1 MPLSRRRK
9 LDLAARPR
17 LAAALLVGALVAGR
31 STLASAEGAP
41 ASSAREQPGQDAYR
55 RHMQA
60 GVRLYK
66 SQDFRGALAEFEAAY
81 QLSPCASPLIN
92 ISLCQRALFRY
103 PRAITAL
110 ELALEK
116 HRDSM
121 DEADEAAARRAIDE
135 MRALVGTLVVRGLP
149 EGASLSIEG
158 EDYAASAEPITLS
171 PGGYTVTASAPG
183 HAPRSEQVVI
193 VGGAR
198 VELEL
203 ELAVA
208 LGTLTIVAADKL
220 TPILV
225 DGKRVGRGSYHAQ
238 VPVGRHEIE
247 LLGETEPTSIEV
259 RSNETSRFE
268 SPLRAVD
275 AGSLPPVPA
284 GPAVREPPPPEPPRR
299 GFYALVGGAVLF
311 PLRHPDYFGKL
322 ERDSASSGAS
332 VAARAGYLVHT
343 HAGFELLA
351 EYNNVVGPAN
361 GTEAESYTL
370 SSWRVG
376 PLLRLQSGGDILRFV
391 GTIGGGFAVN
401 FIDQE
406 LASGLVSSSGVDFF
420 AVSELGAE
428 LELDGVL
435 IDLALATYLSGTK
448 GMNDFDGAFASRDRE
463 LQEPYG
469 NTVLPSIGPRFSI
482 GYAFW

>member
-1 MPLSRRRK
+1 
-9 LDLAARPR
+9 
-17 LAAALLVGALVAGR
+17 
-31 STLASAEGAP
+31 
-41 ASSAREQPGQDAYR
+41 
-55 RHMQA
+55 MQA

-81 QLSPCASPLIN
+81 QLSPRASPLIN

-103 PRAITAL
+103 PRAISAL
-110 ELALEK
+110 ELALSK

-121 DEADEAAARRAIDE
+121 DSADEAAARRAIDE
-135 MRALVGTLVVRGLP
+135 MRALVGSLLVRGLP
-149 EGASLSIEG
+149 EGAVLRIED
-158 EDYAASAEPITLS
+158 EEYAASAEPITLS
-171 PGGYTVTASAPG
+171 PGSYTVAASAPG
-183 HAPRSEQVVI
+183 HTTRSEEVVI

-203 ELAVA
+203 QLTAA
-208 LGTLTIVAADKL
+208 MGTLTIIAADKL

-225 DGKRVGRGSYHAQ
+225 DGKRVGRGSYQAQ
-238 VPVGRHEIE
+238 VPVGPHTVE
-247 LLGETEPTSIEV
+247 LLGETGPTSIDV

-268 SPLRAVD
+268 SPLRAAD
-275 AGSLPPVPA
+275 AANLPPVPD
-284 GPAVREPPPPEPPRR
+284 GPLPIEPPLPEPPKR
-299 GFYALVGGAVLF
+299 GFHALIGGAVLF

-322 ERDSASSGAS
+322 DRDSASSGAS
-332 VAARAGYLVHT
+332 VAARVGYLVHT

-351 EYNNVVGPAN
+351 EYTNVVGPAN
-361 GTEAESYTL
+361 GAEAESYTL

-376 PLLRLQSGGDILRFV
+376 PLLRLQSGGDLLRFV

-406 LASGLVSSSGVDFF
+406 LVSGLISSSGVDFF

-428 LELDGVL
+428 LDLDGVL
-435 IDLALATYLSGTK
+435 VHLALAGYLSGTK
-448 GMNDFDGAFASRDRE
+448 GMNDFDGAFARRDRD

-469 NTVLPSIGPRFSI
+469 NTVLPSLGPRLSI

>member
-1 MPLSRRRK
+1 MAPQRLCMIDGATRRHVVAV
-9 LDLAARPR
+9 LLAG
-17 LAAALLVGALVAGR
+17 ALLTCRAGLV
-31 STLASAEGAP
+31 SAEGAAGAP
-41 ASSAREQPGQDAYR
+41 AAEQPNQDAYR
-55 RHMQA
+55 QRMQA

-81 QLSPCASPLIN
+81 QLSPRASPLIN

-110 ELALEK
+110 ELALSK
-116 HRDSM
+116 HRDSL
-121 DEADEAAARRAIDE
+121 EAADEAAARRAIDE
-135 MRALVGTLVVRGLP
+135 MRALVGALVVRGLP
-149 EGASLSIEG
+149 EGAELRIED
-158 EDYAASAEPITLS
+158 EEYAVSAEPITLS
-171 PGGYTVTASAPG
+171 PGSYTVTASAPG
-183 HAPRSEQVVI
+183 HTPRSQEVVI

-203 ELAVA
+203 QLAA
-208 LGTLTIVAADKL
+208 AMGTLTIIAADKL

-238 VPVGRHEIE
+238 VPVGPHTIE
-247 LLGETEPTSIEV
+247 LLGETEPSTIEV

-275 AGSLPPVPA
+275 AASLPPVPA
-284 GPAVREPPPPEPPRR
+284 GPTRGEPPPPEPPRR
-299 GFYALVGGAVLF
+299 GFYALIGGAVLF

-322 ERDSASSGAS
+322 DRDSASSGAS

-343 HAGFELLA
+343 HAGFELFA

-406 LASGLVSSSGVDFF
+406 LASGLSSSSGVDFF

-428 LELDGVL
+428 LDLDGVL
-435 IDLALATYLSGTK
+435 VHLALAGYLSGTK

-469 NTVLPSIGPRFSI
+469 NTVLPSLGPRLSI